1 MSAAG
6 DKSGKGQASLGVDGY
21 KDSAEDWQAA
31 DKKRAEAA
39 TAGEGGLVEVL
50 VPSED
55 KWKDARLKLG
65 GTHQLEWTELQLQKL
80 VGACRRGSSGVGS
93 VSGV

>member
-1 MSAAG
+1 M
-6 DKSGKGQASLGVDGY
+6 
-21 KDSAEDWQAA
+21 
-31 DKKRAEAA
+31 
-39 TAGEGGLVEVL
+39 L